1 MADSGEDSNG
11 VEFGSI
17 DEMWKE
23 QLKEGHDKWYSKAT
37 EYWEKQEVS
46 VNGVLGGYG
55 DTSSADIRESRRL
68 LDMFRNTP
76 IGKQNQ
82 FESALDCGAGIGR
95 VSRGVL
101 IPTFKFV
108 DLMEPNLKML
118 EEAKRTMTLRETYS
132 TPLQDFTPKGPYDCI
147 WNQWC
152 LLYLTDDHLVEYL
165 QRCRAALRENGVIV
179 VKENVSLN
187 EESGFVLDKEDNSIT
202 RLDTQYKAIFKRA
215 GLRIIQDLQQSI
227 WPQHLFPVKM
237 YMLH

>member
-55 DTSSADIRESRRL
+55 DTSSADIR
-68 LDMFRNTP
+68 
-76 IGKQNQ
+76 
-82 FESALDCGAGIGR
+82 
-95 VSRGVL
+95 
-101 IPTFKFV
+101 FKFV